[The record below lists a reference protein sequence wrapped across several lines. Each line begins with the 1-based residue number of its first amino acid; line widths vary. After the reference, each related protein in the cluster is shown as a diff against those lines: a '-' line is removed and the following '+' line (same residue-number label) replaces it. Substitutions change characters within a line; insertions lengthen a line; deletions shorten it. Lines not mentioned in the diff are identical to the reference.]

1 MEISGPPQNGGL
13 EFSRVDRL
21 EILEQGGGSGLEQ
34 MCPDGRVYN
43 LEVEGSPP
51 EFFEGVR
58 ARLLKE
64 QDDNGGTEAKVDY
77 VFDIPVELASMFC
90 GYRHDRW
97 KFDWGQPSFTCL
109 RETIQK

>member
-1 MEISGPPQNGGL
+1 MASSAFLYNNGYCLWSLSHQSDKG
-13 EFSRVDRL
+13 
-21 EILEQGGGSGLEQ
+21 I
-34 MCPDGRVYN
+34 YN